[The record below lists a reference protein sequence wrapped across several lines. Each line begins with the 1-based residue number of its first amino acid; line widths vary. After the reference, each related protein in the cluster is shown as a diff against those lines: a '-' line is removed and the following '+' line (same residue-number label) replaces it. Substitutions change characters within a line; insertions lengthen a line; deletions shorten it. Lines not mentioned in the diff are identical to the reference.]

1 MAVSARRLYA
11 NRRNAQK
18 STGPTSERGKAKSR
32 RNATKHGL
40 SVSATF
46 EGALPERWEELARA
60 LAAGRADLLPL
71 ARAAA
76 EARYNIHRIGEA
88 NRFLVANKLRE
99 LRATEPH
106 RSADEA
112 EALVLVLLA
121 PELRRRGEYERS
133 HRVRW
138 RRLKRQLDEAV
149 LQHSDPQSNPRA
161 NFLGDTTP

>member
-88 NRFLVANKLRE
+88 NRLLLAMKVAELRSAHPARSAEECEALALALLARE
-99 LRATEPH
+99 LRKRA
-106 RSADEA
+106 
-112 EALVLVLLA
+112 
-121 PELRRRGEYERS
+121 EYERS

-138 RRLKRQLDEAV
+138 RRLKRQLDEA
-149 LQHSDPQSNPRA
+149 
-161 NFLGDTTP
+161 